1 MNAIDLAKLNKL
13 KISSTTLSKYSDD
26 IVSIKND
33 INIKV
38 DALNL
43 DKQDVNNSQIL
54 IKVNGIK
61 TNIDALAKTIK
72 NVSVEAK
79 QVAIDLALMPV
90 EPNNPGLG

>member
-1 MNAIDLAKLNKL
+1 MNAINLAKLNKL

-33 INIKV
+33 INIKA

-61 TNIDALAKTIK
+61 TNIDVLAKTVK
-72 NVSVEAK
+72 NLSVEFK
-79 QVAIDLALMPV
+79 QVAINLALMPV
-90 EPNNPGLG
+90 DPNTPGLG

>member
-13 KISSTTLSKYSDD
+13 KISSAALSKYSDD

-61 TNIDALAKTIK
+61 TNIDVLVKTIK

-79 QVAIDLALMPV
+79 QVAIDLALTPV
-90 EPNNPGLG
+90 DPNTPGLG

>member
-61 TNIDALAKTIK
+61 TNIDTLAKTVK

-79 QVAIDLALMPV
+79 QVAIDLSLMPV
-90 EPNNPGLG
+90 DPNIPGLG